1 MQSILYTSFTSP
13 FGPMGIVRSEKGICR
28 ILFPEEHPFHDTLS
42 ILYPYSQIK
51 ESVSSFQEELRQLKR
66 YFSWEK
72 TRFHF
77 PIDLNTSRFYR
88 KVLIAVSK
96 IPYGKTFSYK
106 EIAEQVG
113 NPGAARAVGSAN
125 AQNPIPIII
134 PCHRVVS
141 QNGSLGGYGGSPE
154 RKYYLLKMEDAI

>member
-1 MQSILYTSFTSP
+1 MRPILYTSFTSP

-66 YFSWEK
+66 YFSGEK
-72 TRFHF
+72 IRFHF
-77 PIDLNTSRFYR
+77 PLDLNTSPFYH
-88 KVLIAVSK
+88 KVLMAVSK
-96 IPYGKTFSYK
+96 IPYGKTFPYK
-106 EIAEQVG
+106 EIAGQVG

-134 PCHRVVS
+134 PCHRVITHD
-141 QNGSLGGYGGSPE
+141 GSLGGYGGSLE
-154 RKYYLLKMEDAI
+154 RKYYLLKMEGAI